1 MRQLHPVFAVVK
13 LMPTPVDPILGRQ
26 SSPPSNPVLVD
37 GEKEY
42 EVETILDSRIFRD
55 GKGMV
60 VNTITGKMPG
70 KYTLQSWLWNFT
82 PPIPK
87 PPIKSIGPSLT
98 TLPSGHY
105 EIVMSGCHSLVGG

>member
-1 MRQLHPVFAVVK
+1 MERKNMK
-13 LMPTPVDPILGRQ
+13 LRPYWTAAYSGDDSNI
-26 SSPPSNPVLVD
+26 SS
-37 GEKEY
+37 
-42 EVETILDSRIFRD
+42 D

-82 PPIPK
+82 PPIPE
-87 PPIKSIGPSLT
+87 PPIKSVGLSLT

-105 EIVMSGCHSLVGG
+105 EIVMSGCHSLVGGVT